1 MGYFTHTVKGVTW
14 IGALRVFTRA
24 ISYGRT
30 ALIARILSPTQ
41 FGIYGIASLVLSLL
55 EILTETGINVFLVQ
69 NEEKVERFINAAWLI
84 SIIRGVVISILI
96 FLFSGL
102 VADFFNVTDVKPLIV
117 LISIVPLIRGF
128 INPSIVKFQ
137 KNLEFQKEFYY
148 RSVIF
153 LVESAV
159 SVALVIFTLS
169 PIALIWG
176 LVAGAIFEV
185 GISFIF
191 VRPVPKLFFEFSSV
205 KQIFKKGKWMTLTG
219 IFAYFFHNGDNIVVG
234 KILGAGSLGIYDM
247 AYKLSILPI
256 TEVAAVISQV
266 TFPVYVRIGQDKKR
280 LRRAFGRTLLLVSTI
295 SLPIGAIFIL
305 FSREIVLTILGP
317 KWTSSIQILQVLAIF
332 GVIRAITSCANAV
345 FLALK
350 RQEYVTII
358 TLSGLI
364 ALSLIIVPFI
374 RIFGLIGVG
383 LAVTVATVATI
394 PFVLYYLWIVFRD

>member
-1 MGYFTHTVKGVTW
+1 
-14 IGALRVFTRA
+14 
-24 ISYGRT
+24 
-30 ALIARILSPTQ
+30 
-41 FGIYGIASLVLSLL
+41 
-55 EILTETGINVFLVQ
+55 
-69 NEEKVERFINAAWLI
+69 
-84 SIIRGVVISILI
+84 
-96 FLFSGL
+96 
-102 VADFFNVTDVKPLIV
+102 
-117 LISIVPLIRGF
+117 
-128 INPSIVKFQ
+128 
-137 KNLEFQKEFYY
+137 
-148 RSVIF
+148 
-153 LVESAV
+153 
-159 SVALVIFTLS
+159 
-169 PIALIWG
+169 
-176 LVAGAIFEV
+176 
-185 GISFIF
+185 
-191 VRPVPKLFFEFSSV
+191 
-205 KQIFKKGKWMTLTG
+205 MTLTG